1 MFDASPNDLTSNPA
15 ASPGYAFVRK
25 NYSCLASRTYLA
37 NTTYTTPSIV
47 PLNATAP
54 QVAAVAY
61 GGLAVP
67 PPGGALQRPPR
78 PSAVMALHLICGC
91 LSGPWNYL
99 LSYIGVDGDTVESLS
114 SRFGA
119 SMPGPDPITTGKVYY
134 IPFNSGEPMFTDL

>member
-1 MFDASPNDLTSNPA
+1 MFDASPDDLTSDPA
-15 ASPGYAFVRK
+15 ASPGYAFVHK

-61 GGLAVP
+61 DGLAVHLQ
-67 PPGGALQRPPR
+67 GARPPR
-78 PSAVMALHLICGC
+78 PAVMALHLICGC

-99 LSYIGVDGDTVESLS
+99 LSYVGVDGDTMESFS

-119 SMPGPDPITTGKVYY
+119 SMDAIEAASGMPGPDPITTGKV
-134 IPFNSGEPMFTDL
+134 